1 MTSRIVSMMGLAL
14 LTAAA
19 GCNQPTMDPNVV
31 TIGSTKPVYF
41 GLPKEFRALHAGLEK
56 HLERPVRFV
65 AQSNGESLGM
75 QLEQGNYA
83 CALMSSLEYSQVA
96 DPSGLTLVASAL
108 NSAGK
113 TSRKGFILA
122 RKGCEVKSIA
132 DCKGRRFA
140 FGAHGDLLTDIAARA
155 ALEKGGVPVGELL
168 AELLTPPPFGRDGRL
183 YMGKDVAKTI
193 LQDPT
198 VDVGVVDELAF
209 QAMPDTGGNFIRG
222 PSKDQFVKLGETEA
236 VPEMVVVASASA
248 DRQTISDL
256 REYLLEKVGDDSN
269 VCSQLG
275 VTGFVRPDRAAYDHL
290 HSARKNKE

>member
-1 MTSRIVSMMGLAL
+1 MTLRIVSTMGLAFL
-14 LTAAA
+14 AVVA
-19 GCNQPTMDPNVV
+19 GCNKPSTDSDVV

-56 HLERPVRFV
+56 HLDRQVRFV

-83 CALMSSLEYSQVA
+83 CALMSAQEYSQVG

-108 NSAGK
+108 NSAGR
-113 TSRKGFILA
+113 TSRKAFILA
-122 RKGCEVKSIA
+122 RKDHEIKSIP

-140 FGAHGDLLTDIAARA
+140 FGTYGDLLTDTAAQA
-155 ALEKGGVPVGELL
+155 ALEKGGVPVAELL
-168 AELLTPPPFGRDGRL
+168 VELLTPPPFGRDGRL

-193 LQDPT
+193 MQDPT
-198 VDVGVVDELAF
+198 VNVGVVDELDF
-209 QAMPDTGGNFIRG
+209 QAMPDSGGNFIKG

-236 VPEMVVVASASA
+236 VPEMVVVAAASA
-248 DRQTISDL
+248 DRQTVASL
-256 REYLLEKVGDDSN
+256 REYLLEKVGDDPN

-275 VTGFVRPDRAAYDHL
+275 VAGFAPPDRAAYDHL
-290 HSARKNKE
+290 HGAQKDKE